1 MHSSDLPGYEGA
13 LHKSSFYSQLEAGYV
28 LVSGP
33 DRRSFIQRQ
42 TTNHIDLLKSGRF
55 LPTVLTSPTARIL
68 DVLYLLVEDP
78 DEVTETIAMI
88 TLPGRSGITAGFL
101 RDRIFFNDD
110 VKVENAS
117 QRVAQIDLIGPQAG
131 HTLNHLGVAQIPE
144 DEQVVEFELKGATV
158 RVLSDRRPTALGYR
172 LLVPSEA
179 AESFGKALQEHN
191 VEQLSGESYLVL
203 RVETGQPEAD
213 YELSDDYTPL
223 EIGLRSA
230 ISDTKGCYTGQEV
243 IARQITYDKV
253 TRQMVGLQLKSLVDV
268 GEKVWA
274 DGKAVGTVTSVVES
288 PRFGPI
294 ALAVI
299 KRPYNEPGESLQ
311 VGFEF
316 EAGQPATIS
325 SLPFGKK

>member
-13 LHKSSFYSQLEAGYV
+13 LHKVSFYPQPQAGYV
-28 LVSGP
+28 LVNGP

-55 LPTVLTSPTARIL
+55 LTTVLTSPTARIL
-68 DVLYLLVEDP
+68 DVVYLLVEDP
-78 DEVTETIAMI
+78 GEVTETIAMI
-88 TLPGRSGITAGFL
+88 TLPGRGGITSGFL

-117 QRVAQIDLIGPQAG
+117 QQVAQIDLIGPHAG
-131 HTLNHLGVAQIPE
+131 HALNHLGLEQIPE
-144 DEQVVEFELKGATV
+144 PEQVGEFEHNGSAV
-158 RVLSDRRPTALGYR
+158 RVLGNERPAALGYR
-172 LLVPSEA
+172 VLVPAEA
-179 AESFGKALQEHN
+179 AASFVQALQDSD
-191 VEQLSGESYLVL
+191 VEQLSSEGYLVS
-203 RVETGQPEAD
+203 RVEAGLPEAD

-223 EIGLRSA
+223 EVGLRSA
-230 ISDTKGCYTGQEV
+230 ISDNKGCYTGQEV

-253 TRQMVGLQLKSLVDV
+253 TRQMVGLHLKSLVDS
-268 GEKVWA
+268 GEKVWV
-274 DGKAVGTVTSVVES
+274 DGKAVGTVTSVVDS

-299 KRPYNEPGESLQ
+299 KRPHNEPGETVQ

-316 EAGQPATIS
+316 EAGQPAIVS
-325 SLPFGKK
+325 GLPFQAR